1 MKKLNSA
8 PTIRDVARLAGVSVA
23 SISRYLNQT
32 APLAPDTAERIRQA
46 METLNYAPH
55 PVARNLATNRTNAI
69 GIVLNDIGGD
79 FFTPLLDGLIETTEA
94 NNYNLLIFTSKR
106 SGHYNRVLLGPVY
119 TDGLLVFLDSLGRED
134 LEHLHSIGHPVVL
147 IHQSAPPGLS
157 IPLVT
162 VENKAASFRI
172 VSHLVEA
179 HGRRRIALLRG
190 PQGNEDAYWREAG
203 YREALKAHGLE
214 WDESLVAPGD
224 FDRSVSQASVQRW
237 ITDGAAFDAVFTSD
251 DESAIG
257 ALRALADAGLRVPEQ
272 VAVVGFDDQ
281 DLSPFLSPPL
291 TTVHA
296 PTRLVGET
304 AARQLIRL
312 IRGEIIEPEI
322 LLPTELVLRASC
334 GCA

>member
-106 SGHYNRVLLGPVY
+106 SGHYNRVLFGPVY

-147 IHQSAPPGLS
+147 IHQSAPPGLP

-214 WDESLVAPGD
+214 CDESLVAPGD
-224 FDRSVSQASVQRW
+224 FDRSVSQASVQGL
-237 ITDGAAFDAVFTSD
+237 IQDGAAFDAVFTSD

-257 ALRALADAGLRVPEQ
+257 ALHALADAGLRVPEQ

-312 IRGEIIEPEI
+312 IRGETIEAEI

>member
-32 APLAPDTAERIRQA
+32 APLAPDTAERIRRA
-46 METLNYAPH
+46 METLNYVPH

-94 NNYNLLIFTSKR
+94 NNYNLLVFTSKR

-134 LEHLHSIGHPVVL
+134 LEHLHSIGHPIVL

-172 VSHLVEA
+172 VSHLVEV

-214 WDESLVAPGD
+214 YDETLVAPGD
-224 FDRSVSQASVQRW
+224 FDRSVSQASVRRW
-237 ITDGAAFDAVFTSD
+237 IQDGTVFDAVFTSD

-257 ALRALADAGLRVPEQ
+257 ALRALADAGLLVPEQ

-281 DLSPFLSPPL
+281 DLSPFLAPPL

-312 IRGEIIEPEI
+312 IRGETVEPEI